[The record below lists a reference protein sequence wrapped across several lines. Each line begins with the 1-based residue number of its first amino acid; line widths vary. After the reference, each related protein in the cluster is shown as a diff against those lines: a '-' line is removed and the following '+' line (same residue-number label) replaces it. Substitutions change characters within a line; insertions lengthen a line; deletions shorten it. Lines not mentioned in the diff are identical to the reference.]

1 MLLTIL
7 LAASLQ
13 SPAALPDT
21 ANANT
26 TRNPMDCRQTKA
38 HQADKHIDKRPDRLI
53 DQPPGGLYLTVVRHV
68 GRCEIP
74 TLVKDGYGASGIDAG
89 RR

>member
-7 LAASLQ
+7 LAATLQ

-21 ANANT
+21 ANANA
-26 TRNPMDCRQTKA
+26 TRNPIDCRQTQA
-38 HQADKHIDKRPDRLI
+38 YQADKHIDSRPDRLI
-53 DQPPGGLYLTVVRHV
+53 DQPPGGLYLTVVRRI

-74 TLVKDGYGASGIDAG
+74 TLIRDGYGAAG
-89 RR
+89 NGTSRR